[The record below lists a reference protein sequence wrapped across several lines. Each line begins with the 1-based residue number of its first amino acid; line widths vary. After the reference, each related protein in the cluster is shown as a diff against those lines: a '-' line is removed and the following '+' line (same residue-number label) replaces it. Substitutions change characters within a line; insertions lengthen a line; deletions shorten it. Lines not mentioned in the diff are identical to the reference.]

1 MPENPLESLIAEEAR
16 RTGPITFARFMDLAL
31 YHPTLGYYSS
41 GPDPIGA
48 DGDFY
53 TSPGAHPAFGALL
66 AIQLADMWDKLG
78 NPTPFYAVELGA
90 GSGLL
95 ASDILE
101 FAPRLSPAFSDAL
114 IYVTI
119 DRRPAHNAAGA
130 HPIISATL
138 SLRNMTGCIL
148 SNEYVDAMP
157 FHRVVMRDGELK
169 EVYVGI
175 EDDTLAQIIYEPST
189 PLLPQRLADLN
200 ITLREG
206 QYAEINLGIDTL
218 ARSLSQSLHS
228 GYVLTIDYGH
238 PARDLYSPSRP
249 AGTLA
254 CHYRHSLNAQ
264 PLLRI
269 GRQDITAHVD
279 FTSLARVGER
289 HGLQAEELVTQRD
302 FLGNLGI
309 VAIKDCLRDQC
320 LTTPQYNANLMAL
333 RNLIDPE
340 ALGGFKVLVQSKEVE
355 ASPPSGLGGPG
366 RTFNHSL
373 PVPLP
378 SQRHLNLLQGK
389 YPHLAWEVNIA
400 GNQPSSHTTLIA

>member
-1 MPENPLESLIAEEAR
+1 MTDNPLESLIVEEAR
-16 RTGPITFARFMDLAL
+16 LSGPITFARFMELAL

-41 GPDPIGA
+41 GPEPIGA
-48 DGDFY
+48 KGDFY

-66 AIQLADMWDKLG
+66 AIQLADIWDKLG
-78 NPTPFYAVELGA
+78 NPARFYAIELGA
-90 GSGLL
+90 GTGLL
-95 ASDILE
+95 AADILE
-101 FAPRLSPAFSDAL
+101 FARHLSPAFSDAL

-130 HPIISATL
+130 HPIISDSL
-138 SLRNMTGCIL
+138 PLRNITGCIL
-148 SNEYVDAMP
+148 SNEYFDALP
-157 FHRVVMRDGELK
+157 VHRVTMQHGKLL
-169 EVYVGI
+169 EVYVGVEGYI
-175 EDDTLAQIIYEPST
+175 LVEVIDEPST

-206 QYAEINLGIDTL
+206 QYAEINLGIDAL

-249 AGTLA
+249 TGTLA

-309 VAIKDCLRDQC
+309 VAIKDQLRDQG

-333 RNLIDPE
+333 GNLIDPE
-340 ALGGFKVLVQSKEVE
+340 ALGGFRVLVQSKEVE
-355 ASPPSGLGGPG
+355 ASPLSGLGGPG
-366 RTFNHSL
+366 RTFTPDL
-373 PVPLP
+373 PTPLP
-378 SQRHLNLLQGK
+378 TRRHLNLLRGK
-389 YPHLAWEVNIA
+389 YPHLAWEV
-400 GNQPSSHTTLIA
+400 T